1 MQTLGFKKYS
11 GKFVKS
17 IGSNIKIFVSS
28 INKTSIKNFSSNYVK
43 FNEESKN
50 NQSIEEVMGQSS
62 NSYSQYSGSSYSNQ
76 TQKSKRSRVSF
87 VREGMM
93 LTLYLK
99 KVKKYLK
106 SNFSK
111 YYQLNLIRKMK
122 GM

>member
-17 IGSNIKIFVSS
+17 IGSNIKIYVSS
-28 INKTSIKNFSSNYVK
+28 INKTPIKNFSSNYVK

-50 NQSIEEVMGQSS
+50 YQTIEDVMGQSS
-62 NSYSQYSGSSYSNQ
+62 NPYSQYSGTSYSNQ
-76 TQKSKRSRVSF
+76 TQKLKRSRISF

-93 LTLYLK
+93 LSLYLK

-106 SNFSK
+106 
-111 YYQLNLIRKMK
+111 
-122 GM
+122 